1 MDIEAIKRR
10 LESTHP
16 GPWQAAK
23 SGAPVLQRNLSKPG
37 APYFS
42 GAEDDCI
49 LGPDGEEVIGCSEW
63 MRVCWA
69 DLEFM
74 AHARQDIA
82 DLLVEIDRLK
92 TTNNELTGTP
102 EY

>member
-10 LESTHP
+10 LDAAHR
-16 GPWQAAK
+16 GPWKAAK
-23 SGAPVLQRNLSKPG
+23 SGSPVLNERLSTHG
-37 APYFS
+37 SQYFS
-42 GAEDDCI
+42 EAEDDCI

-63 MRVCWA
+63 MRVDWA

-82 DLLVEIDRLK
+82 DLLSEIERLK
-92 TTNNELTGTP
+92 TANVEVTGP
-102 EY
+102 